1 MRKTQLLAHLLQQ
14 LYFQN
19 MCKTSSSADAECQH
33 AEGSPTFDPRC
44 FRWTWLRV
52 SQSFLST
59 GNGTEVQ
66 EVLSTI
72 LKQHTGRTSP
82 QRGRCVKAISRSD
95 RGERRWMRCSSD
107 AHHRWHGNT
116 GAEGVTL
123 PAAQLYEARLGTP
136 TCGCVWKEQSASA
149 PRRWRR
155 EGCWLG
161 IGRAS
166 APSCGRRAPAGL
178 HGYGRTCSPASAL
191 LVYIPDFSSVTAQ
204 IKPQGSSSICMSI
217 ESCPIT
223 KKTPQNIR
231 FCLHGKEKNPT
242 RKTHSYSCATCYVFT
257 HKSWKKLL
265 ETTTF
270 YIW

>member
-1 MRKTQLLAHLLQQ
+1 
-14 LYFQN
+14 
-19 MCKTSSSADAECQH
+19 
-33 AEGSPTFDPRC
+33 
-44 FRWTWLRV
+44 
-52 SQSFLST
+52 
-59 GNGTEVQ
+59 
-66 EVLSTI
+66 
-72 LKQHTGRTSP
+72 
-82 QRGRCVKAISRSD
+82 
-95 RGERRWMRCSSD
+95 MRCSSD

-231 FCLHGKEKNPT
+231 FCLHGKEKNPNKKNPQLQLCHLLCFHPQKLEEIT
-242 RKTHSYSCATCYVFT
+242 WNHDILHLVGKRTFESTKKPHHMKFNILPNLHLTGRFFLVSKPIWWFNDKQSNCHSNQ
-257 HKSWKKLL
+257 HDGM
-265 ETTTF
+265 
-270 YIW
+270 